1 MTSLP
6 TTCPSTLSSMR
17 YEVNVRIIGP
27 GLTVDP
33 HVRRTE
39 VVDAEVIR
47 LMGDDASFY
56 DAAGNLVKSFSHI
69 YVYELC
75 ALRG

>member
-1 MTSLP
+1 
-6 TTCPSTLSSMR
+6 
-17 YEVNVRIIGP
+17 
-27 GLTVDP
+27 
-33 HVRRTE
+33 
-39 VVDAEVIR
+39 
-47 LMGDDASFY
+47 MGDDASFY

>member
-1 MTSLP
+1 
-6 TTCPSTLSSMR
+6 MR